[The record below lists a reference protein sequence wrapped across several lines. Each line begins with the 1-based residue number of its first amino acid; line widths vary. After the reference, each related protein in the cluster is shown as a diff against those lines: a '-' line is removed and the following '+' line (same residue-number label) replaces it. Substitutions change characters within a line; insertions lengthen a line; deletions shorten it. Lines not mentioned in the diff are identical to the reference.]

1 MRYSKEIIQ
10 FLICFATI
18 FFLVVI
24 SAAAKWNA
32 TVGYYGSCTMEMLE
46 EKLVFE
52 NNNLDDNF
60 LEIAYD
66 PDLGAHRLR
75 YIDTGT
81 WYLNVEG
88 TFPYV
93 LAEGDGL
100 DEVGANTPAPP
111 SVSRNKFIDVK
122 NLNLEN
128 IQLVVVTEDALAES
142 VQLINDDGITCTMT
156 KASINGAHYWVIM
169 RSGGTSAAY
178 YCNSAGQPYVA
189 LYEDTAT
196 DLDFDYI
203 VNNNTDNSV
212 VVEDSQ
218 IINIEDGE
226 FTLIDDS
233 GEKVTLTIDNLIFDT
248 STKNYTL
255 NAYNTVE
262 EGDNYYYTYYTYNI
276 TYNITNTY
284 ITYIGSNDAYEKEEY
299 EFYYQLPDGRS
310 SADLTADEVAGM
322 SFEFHDVVNYAKSA
336 TDVSVRALYH
346 FDGDLEDSSYF
357 STQGSFTWNEGAS
370 ITYME
375 APTAFDGTLYL
386 DSTAHSFDITLP
398 SNMGSGDATI
408 QFRHYQASEPDTVSN
423 IENSVSIGGTPLLSW
438 DEQNLY
444 YGSTKIASL
453 PIGTWSEIALVRN
466 SNMLYIYLN
475 GLCVHSVSVT
485 AAWAGTISFSL
496 GDTSRAYTML
506 DELRVLNFAMVE
518 GGNGYTPTSVPF
530 DSNLVL
536 VLPDSARPIA
546 DEYWEWDTTIEPVF
560 SLDMTTMDVAV
571 PAPYSSSS
579 NTCEWENKDVQ
590 VGTVLYHPSY
600 SGVYVYDGFTRFS
613 YIKQGGSSGTKSY
626 YFSAFDELD
635 ATYYVTYDTIA
646 IPLSLCSGKAQAY
659 SYGTYTITLVDT
671 DLQRYSMK
679 ISYGDAVSRTFDWGT
694 LYYKQEIDYDSER
707 DKYYSNAI
715 WLELGAGK
723 TLDLMYIEMVP
734 GSSPNTGH
742 KKVTC
747 IYPESEM
754 QPNTAAVQSD
764 IPVNGYTV
772 GGVRPTLP
780 SRGDCWFPVSGSRIQ
795 TCYIYTGTMWEEVG
809 CRWYTGSRWI
819 PIYTFDL
826 ITLEDLFDI
835 ADASQAVTPITSQEG
850 FWRWWQLQWL
860 DFRAWLETKFDAL
873 ITAVGGTPGGSTSS
887 CEHEYSSKIT
897 TEPGCVQ
904 PGYRTYTCS
913 KCGHQYT
920 ELIDAH
926 GHDWIT
932 TDSVPDVLDEEGNVI
947 EEGYDEL
954 TCSVCGTKARDY
966 GDGPEE
972 QDLFDALGNFIAE
985 GITWLLDKLTELA
998 DSLQGI
1004 TDTFSSFVEK
1014 IKVMAGDYPAFFGA
1028 FVALIP
1034 EDLATLMWFAVVVF
1048 VVLAVWK
1055 KWSR

>member
-1 MRYSKEIIQ
+1 MLAVALSVSM
-10 FLICFATI
+10 
-18 FFLVVI
+18 LVV
-24 SAAAKWNA
+24 SASAEWNS
-32 TVGYYGSCTMEMLE
+32 TVGYYGSVTMEMLE

-52 NNNLDDNF
+52 NKQLDENF
-60 LEIAYD
+60 LTIGYD
-66 PDLGAHRLR
+66 SDLGAYRLQ
-75 YIDTGT
+75 YINDGI
-81 WYLNVEG
+81 WYLNTEG

-93 LAEGDGL
+93 LAGGDAP
-100 DEVGANTPAPP
+100 DELGANTPAPP

-142 VQLINDDGITCTMT
+142 AKLINDDGITCTMV
-156 KASINGAHYWVIM
+156 KASINGTYYWVIM

-196 DLDFDYI
+196 NLDFDYI

-226 FTLIDDS
+226 FTLIDDN
-233 GEKVTLTIDNLIFDT
+233 GDKVTLTIDNLIFDT

-357 STQGSFTWNEGAS
+357 STQGAFTWTEGAS

-386 DSTAHSFDITLP
+386 DGTSHSFDVTLP
-398 SNMGSGDATI
+398 SNMGSGDATV

-453 PIGTWSEIALVRN
+453 PVGTWSEIALVRN
-466 SNMLYIYLN
+466 SNTLYIYLN
-475 GLCVHSVSVT
+475 GLCVHSVSMATVWGDT
-485 AAWAGTISFSL
+485 LTFTL
-496 GDTSRAYTML
+496 GDSSRAYTML

-518 GGNGYTPTSVPF
+518 GGNSYTPTSVPF

-560 SLDMTTMDVAV
+560 ALDMTTMDLSI
-571 PAPYSSSS
+571 PSPYSTSSS
-579 NTCEWENKDVQ
+579 GSSFSDTVEE
-590 VGTVLYHPSY
+590 GSVLYHPSY
-600 SGVYVYDGFTRFS
+600 STVDVYDGFTRFS
-613 YIKQGGSSGTKSY
+613 NIKRVSGYNLYSLSPSSSYRVNYQG
-626 YFSAFDELD
+626 
-635 ATYYVTYDTIA
+635 IA
-646 IPLSLCSGKAQAY
+646 IPLTLMSEQPWDLPS
-659 SYGTYTITLVDT
+659 GTYTVVLVST
-671 DLQRYSMK
+671 DLEQYSLTITSGTK
-679 ISYGDAVSRTFDWGT
+679 TSQAFDWGT
-694 LYYKQEIDYDSER
+694 LTYSRFEAYDDDDFSWWSHALVF
-707 DKYYSNAI
+707 DMNA
-715 WLELGAGK
+715 GAA
-723 TLDLMYIEMVP
+723 LDLLYIEVVP
-734 GSSPNTGH
+734 GSSANVGH
-742 KKVTC
+742 EKVTC

-754 QPNTAAVQSD
+754 QPNTAAVQST

-780 SRGDCWFPVSGSRIQ
+780 SRGDVWFPVSDSRI
-795 TCYIYTGTMWEEVG
+795 TACYIYNGSMWEEVG
-809 CRWYTGSRWI
+809 CRYYTGSRWI
-819 PIYTFDL
+819 PIYAFDL
-826 ITLEDLFDI
+826 VTLEDLYDI
-835 ADASQAVTPITSQEG
+835 ADAADAIVPITSESG

-860 DFRAWLETKFDAL
+860 DFRSWFEGALSIGGGSGTGVVPSDPDDTTFPGVSDSNTEDDSDDGYSFLDLLVAVKDGVWKITIGIVETGVGGITGLVSGIGQIGSFFDAFD
-873 ITAVGGTPGGSTSS
+873 SDSS
-887 CEHEYSSKIT
+887 
-897 TEPGCVQ
+897 
-904 PGYRTYTCS
+904 
-913 KCGHQYT
+913 
-920 ELIDAH
+920 DN
-926 GHDWIT
+926 
-932 TDSVPDVLDEEGNVI
+932 VLGILNYEG
-947 EEGYDEL
+947 
-954 TCSVCGTKARDY
+954 
-966 GDGPEE
+966 
-972 QDLFDALGNFIAE
+972 
-985 GITWLLDKLTELA
+985 A
-998 DSLQGI
+998 DI
-1004 TDTFSSFVEK
+1004 WD
-1014 IKVMAGDYPAFFGA
+1014 
-1028 FVALIP
+1028 
-1034 EDLATLMWFAVVVF
+1034 
-1048 VVLAVWK
+1048 
-1055 KWSR
+1055 